1 MLTGLGTRGGPLGGA
16 RLALKLVETVVRK
29 RPLYAQLI
37 VTRRCNLSCG
47 YCFEYDDKSPPVPTE
62 ALIDRVNA
70 LHRLGTFHICM
81 MGGEP
86 LMHPEIDHVIGH
98 AARRAQ
104 VSITTN
110 GFLISDDVI
119 ERLNVTGLSFMQVS
133 VDQVRPDK
141 SLYIQKTLKTL
152 RTKLERLKERAR
164 FRILISM
171 VLCEQTK
178 AGFRELVAAA
188 KELELPLGI
197 SIANDAT
204 GQMAVKGQEYVDLCD
219 YYWEQLPAPQ
229 MVELDYGRKLM
240 QGKTPEW
247 TCRGGSRYL
256 YIDEHGE
263 VQACPA
269 ADQKG
274 KIGKQIVDYTDADVA
289 YHYASEKGCER
300 GCGVMCNYRASAL
313 DNHPV
318 RTIATVV
325 KNLARVP
332 VAAARRA

>member
-1 MLTGLGTRGGPLGGA
+1 MIA
-16 RLALKLVETVVRK
+16 N
-29 RPLYAQLI
+29 LI
-37 VTRRCNLSCG
+37 ITRRCNLSCG
-47 YCFEYDDKSPPVPTE
+47 YCFEYDNKSEPVPTE
-62 ALIDRVNA
+62 TLTDRVNA
-70 LHRLGTFHICM
+70 LHRIGTFHICM

-110 GFLISDDVI
+110 GFLVSDDLI
-119 ERLNVTGLSFMQVS
+119 DRLNGTGLTFMQVS

-188 KELELPLGI
+188 KELDLPLGI

-204 GQMAVKGQEYVDLCD
+204 GQMAVQGPEYVELCD
-219 YYWEQLPAPQ
+219 YYWEQFPAPQ
-229 MVELDYGRKLM
+229 MVELAYGRELM
-240 QGKTPEW
+240 KGKTPAW

-256 YIDEHGE
+256 YVDEQGE

-269 ADQKG
+269 AAQKG

-289 YHYASEKGCER
+289 HHYASEKGCES

-313 DNHPV
+313 DNHPFQTV
-318 RTIATVV
+318 ATVL
-325 KNLARVP
+325 KNLARLP
-332 VAAARRA
+332 VVAARRA

>member
-1 MLTGLGTRGGPLGGA
+1 VSEAIGGA
-16 RLALKLVETVVRK
+16 RLALKLVETMVRR

-47 YCFEYDDKSPPVPTE
+47 YCFEYDNRSPPVPLQ
-62 ALIDRVNA
+62 ALQDRIDG

-86 LMHPEIDHVIGH
+86 LMHPQIHEVIAH
-98 AARRAQ
+98 ASRHSQ

-110 GFLISDDVI
+110 GFLLSDEIVD
-119 ERLNVTGLSFMQVS
+119 RLNTSGLTWMQVS
-133 VDQVRPDK
+133 VDQVRADK
-141 SLYIQKTLKTL
+141 TQYIQKTLKTL

-164 FRILISM
+164 FRVLISM

-178 AGFRELVAAA
+178 AQFKDLVHAA
-188 KELELPLGI
+188 KELDLPLGI

-204 GQMAVKGQEYVDLCD
+204 GQISVKGQEYVDLCD
-219 YYWEQLPAPQ
+219 YYWQHFPAPQ
-229 MVELDYGRKLM
+229 MVELDYGRRLM
-240 QGKTPEW
+240 RGETPAW
-247 TCRGGSRYL
+247 TCRGGSRYI
-256 YIDEHGE
+256 YVDEHGE

-269 ADQKG
+269 ADQRG
-274 KIGKQIVDYTDADVA
+274 KIGKQIVDYTLDDVA
-289 YHYASEKGCER
+289 HHYRSTKGCET

-318 RTIATVV
+318 QTVGTFLRNIARLPVV
-325 KNLARVP
+325 
-332 VAAARRA
+332 AARR

>member
-1 MLTGLGTRGGPLGGA
+1 MRRV
-16 RLALKLVETVVRK
+16 RLALKLVDTIVQR

-47 YCFEYDDKSPPVPTE
+47 YCFEYDDRSPPVPTE
-62 ALIDRVNA
+62 VVRARIDA

-86 LMHPEIDHVIGH
+86 LLHPDIDALIAH
-98 AARRAQ
+98 AARSAQ

-110 GFLISDDVI
+110 GFLLSDELID
-119 ERLNVTGLSFMQVS
+119 RLNATDLGWMQVS
-133 VDQVRPDK
+133 VDQVKVDR

-152 RTKLERLKERAR
+152 RAKLERLKARAR
-164 FRILISM
+164 FRVLISM

-188 KELELPLGI
+188 HELELPLGI
-197 SIANDAT
+197 SIANDAS
-204 GQMAVKGQEYVDLCD
+204 GQISVKGQEYVDLCD
-219 YYWEQLPAPQ
+219 YYWENFPAPQ
-229 MVELDYGRKLM
+229 MVELEYGRQLM
-240 QGKTPEW
+240 RGETPAW
-247 TCRGGSRYL
+247 TCRGGSRYI
-256 YIDEHGE
+256 YVDENGE

-269 ADQKG
+269 AEQKG
-274 KIGKQIVDYTDADVA
+274 KIGKQVVDYTAADVA
-289 YHYASEKGCER
+289 HHYASEKGCEK

-313 DNHPV
+313 DNQPV

-325 KNLARVP
+325 KNLARLP
-332 VAAARRA
+332 ARA

>member
-1 MLTGLGTRGGPLGGA
+1 MLTSLGTRGGPITGG
-16 RLALKLVETVVRK
+16 RLALKLLDTVLSK

-47 YCFEYDDKSPPVPTE
+47 YCFEYDDTSQPVPTDV
-62 ALIDRVNA
+62 AKQRIDA

-86 LMHPEIDHVIGH
+86 LMHPELAELVAH
-98 AARRAQ
+98 ASRRAQ

-110 GFLISDDVI
+110 GFLLSDALIDQ
-119 ERLNVTGLSFMQVS
+119 LNRSGLGWMQVS
-133 VDQVRPDK
+133 VDQVHADK
-141 SLYIQKTLKTL
+141 TLYIQKTLQTL
-152 RTKLERLKERAR
+152 RTKLVRLKARAR
-164 FRILISM
+164 FRVLISM

-178 AGFRELVAAA
+178 HSVRELVAAA

-204 GQMAVKGQEYVDLCD
+204 GQISVKGQDYVDLCD
-219 YYWEQLPAPQ
+219 YYWEQSPAPQ
-229 MVELDYGRKLM
+229 MVELGYGRELM
-240 QGKTPEW
+240 LGKTPAW

-256 YIDEHGE
+256 YVDEHGE

-289 YHYASEKGCER
+289 HHYASEKGCER

-318 RTIATVV
+318 RTVATVV
-325 KNLARVP
+325 KNLARLPAIAV
-332 VAAARRA
+332 RR